1 MARPR
6 KFNTVEEM
14 QEAIQ
19 AYFDKQEN
27 AERVGLVKGEPVKVI
42 GLPVTIQ
49 GLALTLGFNSRQALL
64 NYEGY
69 TDENDKEF
77 LDTIKKAKL
86 YIENSKVE
94 GGLVGALNTTMVIFD
109 LKNNHGHTD
118 KKAVDVDHTTG
129 GDKIQSI
136 QPITWGDDGKD
147 KK

>member
-19 AYFDKQEN
+19 AYYDKQEQ
-27 AERVGLVKGEPVKVI
+27 RGKPL
-42 GLPVTIQ
+42 TIQ
-49 GLALTLGFNSRQALL
+49 GLALALGFLTRQSLL
-64 NYEGY
+64 DYEGY
-69 TDENDKEF
+69 TDANDKEY
-77 LDTIKKAKL
+77 LDTIKKARL
-86 YIENSKVE
+86 HIENYKLE
-94 GGLVGALNTTMVIFD
+94 GLLSGDLNTTGVIFD

-136 QPITWGDDGKD
+136 QPITWVDDGKD
-147 KK
+147 KE